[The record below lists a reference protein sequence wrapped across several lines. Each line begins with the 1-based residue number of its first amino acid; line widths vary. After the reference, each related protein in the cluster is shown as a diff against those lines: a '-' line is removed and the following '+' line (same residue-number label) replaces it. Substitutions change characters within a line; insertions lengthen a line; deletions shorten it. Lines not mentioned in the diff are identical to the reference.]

1 MPLEPAVLNETANER
16 DDSAAHGVQD
26 DHADQQQCEHHQGCA
41 ALAVAASPR
50 HHNLGNAN
58 QKRNGEEH
66 SAGLGESKPVIEP
79 PPIASDS
86 RHARSLGQ
94 RSEQHPGPA
103 CGMSGERRGW

>member
-1 MPLEPAVLNETANER
+1 M
-16 DDSAAHGVQD
+16 
-26 DHADQQQCEHHQGCA
+26 
-41 ALAVAASPR
+41 
-50 HHNLGNAN
+50 
-58 QKRNGEEH
+58 
-66 SAGLGESKPVIEP
+66 GESKPVIEP